1 MKRRK
6 RELAKLS
13 KRSQKSKRNQKKK
26 ASSFERTPSS
36 ADDLFSRTAKF
47 QEKYNRAVQVP
58 AEMRA
63 NNLALRQAARNLNI
77 GEKVVLRLAGQAFR
91 KLPNGQYRVK
101 PRDKLL
107 RVMLTP
113 GPRGN
118 REIATNDSREAS
130 LIGQHWSAIEY
141 FLQTGDD
148 SRLRQLPG
156 KTVRDSKGKR
166 VRLLLDRNELVR
178 QASAGV
184 LRFES
189 LYGRSV

>member
-1 MKRRK
+1 
-6 RELAKLS
+6 
-13 KRSQKSKRNQKKK
+13 
-26 ASSFERTPSS
+26 
-36 ADDLFSRTAKF
+36 
-47 QEKYNRAVQVP
+47 
-58 AEMRA
+58 MRA
-63 NNLALRQAARNLNI
+63 NNLTLRQAAKNLNI
-77 GEKVVLRLAGQAFR
+77 GEKVVVRLAGEAFR
-91 KLPNGQYRVK
+91 KLPNGLYQVK
-101 PRDKLL
+101 PHDKLL

-148 SRLRQLPG
+148 SRLRQLPR

-166 VRLLLDRNELVR
+166 LRLLLDRNELMR

-189 LYGRSV
+189 LYGRSI